1 MASKQESNSEYFE
14 MAKQIAKVE
23 KELGFER
30 WVRIEITV
38 QGTTEERAYFYDLP
52 RDVYER
58 REWVIRWRAAKI
70 QCQNPRKQVRT
81 FHDYYRRMNGN
92 DMGMQKDIDT
102 FIAAKAAV
110 TKHRRNVE
118 RYIATQKQD
127 MFFDEANDPTIQMA
141 KRRLEEREESVRR
154 AEQRLIQKVKEY
166 RNQHRRKEVTIA

>member
-1 MASKQESNSEYFE
+1 MASKQESNSAYYE
-14 MAKQIAKVE
+14 MAKQIAKTE

-58 REWVIRWRAAKI
+58 REWVIRWRAARI
-70 QCQNPRKQVRT
+70 QCQNPRRQVRT
-81 FHDYYRRMNGN
+81 FHDYYRRMSGN
-92 DMGMQKDIDT
+92 DLGMQKDIDT

-110 TKHRRNVE
+110 TKQRNNLE
-118 RYIATQKQD
+118 RYIASQKQD

-141 KRRLEEREESVRR
+141 KRRLEEREESVRQ
-154 AEQRLIQKVKEY
+154 AEIRMNKKVQEY
-166 RNQHRRKEVTIA
+166 MTQHQTA